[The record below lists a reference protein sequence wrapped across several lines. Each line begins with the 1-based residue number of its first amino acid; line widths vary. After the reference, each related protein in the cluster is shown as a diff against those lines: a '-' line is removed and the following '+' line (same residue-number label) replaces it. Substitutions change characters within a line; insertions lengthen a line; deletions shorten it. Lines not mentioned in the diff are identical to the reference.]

1 MKYLKPLRR
10 VLAVLFWVAAT
21 LLFLDFT
28 GTIHHY
34 LGWVAKIQFLPAIL
48 ALNLAV
54 VVVLVLLT
62 LLFGRIYCSVI
73 CPLGITQDFISWLS
87 ARRKKHHFR
96 FGYSGEKKWL
106 RYGFLV
112 LFLVVLIA
120 GIGSIFTLLD
130 PYASFG
136 RIVSQLVQP
145 LWIKINNLLAAWAA
159 QHESYAFYDKSVW
172 MRSIPTLV
180 VAIVSLVVVVVL
192 AWRGGRTYCNTVCP
206 VGTVLGLLSRFSL
219 LKPVINTEKCNG
231 CGLCGKGCK
240 ASCIN
245 TQEHQIDYSR
255 CVVCMDCI
263 NNCRQGA
270 ITYGL
275 RYKRAEEGG
284 VDKSR
289 RQMMAATAILAT
301 TAAVKAQEKRVDGGL
316 AVIEDKQAP
325 VRETPLVPAGARS
338 LKHFSQHCVACQL
351 CITACPNEVLRPSGR
366 LENLMQPEMSYE
378 RGYCRPECTKCSDI
392 CPAGAIV
399 KLAPGEKASTQIGH
413 AVWVEKNCVSA
424 RNEAACNNC
433 AVHCPAGAITMVHMN
448 PNDET
453 SPMRPAIDTERCIG
467 CGACEHL
474 CPSRPFSAIYVEG
487 HQQHRTI

>member
-10 VLAVLFWVAAT
+10 VLAVLFWVAAA

-34 LGWVAKIQFLPAIL
+34 LGWVAKVQFLPAVL
-48 ALNLAV
+48 ALNV
-54 VVVLVLLT
+54 VVIVVLALLT

-73 CPLGITQDFISWLS
+73 CPLGVTQDFVSWLS
-87 ARRKKHHFR
+87 SKRKKHHYR
-96 FGYSGEKKWL
+96 FGYSKEIKWL
-106 RYGFLV
+106 RYGFLA

-120 GIGSIFTLLD
+120 GIGSLFTLLD
-130 PYASFG
+130 PYASFS

-206 VGTVLGLLSRFSL
+206 VGTILGLLSRFSL

-240 ASCIN
+240 SSCIN
-245 TQEHQIDYSR
+245 TKEHQIDYSR
-255 CVVCMDCI
+255 CVACMDCI

-413 AVWVEKNCVSA
+413 AVWVEKNCLSA

>member
-10 VLAVLFWVAAT
+10 VLAVLFWVAAA

-34 LGWVAKIQFLPAIL
+34 LGWVAKVQFLPAVL
-48 ALNLAV
+48 ALNV
-54 VVVLVLLT
+54 VVIVVLALLT

-73 CPLGITQDFISWLS
+73 CPLGVTQDFVSWLS
-87 ARRKKHHFR
+87 SKRKKHHYR
-96 FGYSGEKKWL
+96 FGYSKEIKWL
-106 RYGFLV
+106 RYGFLA

-206 VGTVLGLLSRFSL
+206 VGTILGLLSRFSL

-240 ASCIN
+240 SSCIN
-245 TQEHQIDYSR
+245 TKEHQIDYSR
-255 CVVCMDCI
+255 CVACMDCI

>member
-10 VLAVLFWVAAT
+10 VLAVLFWVAAA

-34 LGWVAKIQFLPAIL
+34 LGWVAKVQFLPAVL
-48 ALNLAV
+48 ALNV
-54 VVVLVLLT
+54 VVIVVLALLT

-73 CPLGITQDFISWLS
+73 CPLGVTQDFVSWLS
-87 ARRKKHHFR
+87 SKRKKHHYR
-96 FGYSGEKKWL
+96 FGYSKEIKWL
-106 RYGFLV
+106 RYGFLA

-159 QHESYAFYDKSVW
+159 QHESYAFYDKSIW
-172 MRSIPTLV
+172 LKSMPTLV
-180 VAIVSLVVVVVL
+180 VAVVSLILILIL

-351 CITACPNEVLRPSGR
+351 CVTACPNEVLRPSGR

-413 AVWVEKNCVSA
+413 AVWVEQNCVSA

-453 SPMRPAIDTERCIG
+453 SPMRPTIDTERCIG

>member
-10 VLAVLFWVAAT
+10 VLAVLFWVAAA

-34 LGWVAKIQFLPAIL
+34 LGWVAKVQFLPAVL
-48 ALNLAV
+48 ALNV
-54 VVVLVLLT
+54 VVIVVLALLT

-73 CPLGITQDFISWLS
+73 CPLGVTQDFVSWLS
-87 ARRKKHHFR
+87 SKRKKHHYR
-96 FGYSGEKKWL
+96 FGYSKEIKWL

-192 AWRGGRTYCNTVCP
+192 AWLGGRTYCNTVCP

-240 ASCIN
+240 SSCIN
-245 TQEHQIDYSR
+245 TKEHQIDYSR
-255 CVVCMDCI
+255 CVACMDCI

-351 CITACPNEVLRPSGR
+351 CVTACPNEVLRPSGR

>member
-10 VLAVLFWVAAT
+10 VLAVLFWAAAA
-21 LLFLDFT
+21 LLFLDFS

-96 FGYSGEKKWL
+96 FSYSGEKKWL

-120 GIGSIFTLLD
+120 GIGSLFTLLD

-136 RIVSQLVQP
+136 RIISQIFQP
-145 LWIKINNLLAAWAA
+145 LYVKINNLLAAWAE
-159 QHESYAFYDKSVW
+159 QHESYAFYDKSIW
-172 MRSIPTLV
+172 LKSMPTLV
-180 VAIVSLVVVVVL
+180 VAVVSLILILIL
-192 AWRGGRTYCNTVCP
+192 AWRGGRTYCNTICP
-206 VGTVLGLLSRFSL
+206 VGTVLGFFSRFSL

-240 ASCIN
+240 SSCIN

-351 CITACPNEVLRPSGR
+351 CITACPNELLRPSGR

-399 KLAPGEKASTQIGH
+399 KLAQGEKASTQIGH

-453 SPMRPAIDTERCIG
+453 SPMRPAIDIERCIG

>member
-10 VLAVLFWVAAT
+10 VLAVLFWVAAA

-96 FGYSGEKKWL
+96 FSYSGEKKWL
-106 RYGFLV
+106 RYGFLI

-120 GIGSIFTLLD
+120 GIGSLFTLLD

-136 RIVSQLVQP
+136 RIISQIFQP
-145 LWIKINNLLAAWAA
+145 LYVKINNLLAAWAE
-159 QHESYAFYDKSVW
+159 QHESYAFYEKSIW
-172 MRSIPTLV
+172 LKSMPTLV

-240 ASCIN
+240 SSCIN
-245 TQEHQIDYSR
+245 TIEHQIDYSR

-270 ITYGL
+270 ISYGL
-275 RYKRAEEGG
+275 RYKKPEESSVDGG
-284 VDKSR
+284 R
-289 RQMMAATAILAT
+289 RQMLAATAILAA
-301 TAAVKAQEKRVDGGL
+301 TATVEAQQKRVDGGL
-316 AVIEDKQAP
+316 AVLEDKKVP
-325 VRETPLVPAGARS
+325 ERKMPIVPAGAKS

-351 CITACPNEVLRPSGR
+351 CVTTCPNDVLRPSGR

-378 RGYCRPECTKCSDI
+378 RGYCRPECTKCSEV

-399 KLAPGEKASTQIGH
+399 KLAPEEKASTQIGH
-413 AVWVEKNCVSA
+413 AVWIAENCLPA
-424 RNEAACNNC
+424 RGESGCNNC
-433 AVHCPAGAITMVHMN
+433 AHHCPTGAITMVPVN
-448 PNDET
+448 PNDE
-453 SPMRPAIDTERCIG
+453 SSLLRPTIDTERCIG

-474 CPSRPFSAIYVEG
+474 CPSRPLSAIYVEG
-487 HQQHRTI
+487 NSQHRTL